1 MALAANKKV
10 PAAAAS
16 PMVPGAWAYEL
27 IASFNDL
34 LDKYNAVLVKLD
46 ADAGVTDVNYE
57 SLHGAA
63 RKIELNEIGE
73 PNA

>member
-10 PAAAAS
+10 PAAGAS
-16 PMVPGAWAYEL
+16 PTVPGAWAYEL

-63 RKIELNEIGE
+63 RKIEFNEIGE